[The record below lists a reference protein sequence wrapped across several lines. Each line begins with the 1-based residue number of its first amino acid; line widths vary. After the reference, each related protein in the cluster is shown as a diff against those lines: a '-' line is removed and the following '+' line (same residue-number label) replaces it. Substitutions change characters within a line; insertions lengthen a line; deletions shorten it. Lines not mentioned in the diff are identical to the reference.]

1 MNITIREINS
11 RLWREA
17 KSESV
22 KEGLTMGQTVNIA
35 LEKFLKEHKSKKQ
48 DKKTKSFWDV
58 SPYTFGG
65 KDSGN
70 LSIKVDEVV
79 YGWKK

>member
-11 RLWREA
+11 RLWREV

-48 DKKTKSFWDV
+48 DKKTKSFWDLK
-58 SPYTFGG
+58 PYKFEG
-65 KDSGN
+65 KDSGK
-70 LSIKVDEVV
+70 LSVKVDEVV

>member
-1 MNITIREINS
+1 MNITIRGINS

-58 SPYTFGG
+58 NPYKFEGR
-65 KDSGN
+65 DSGN
-70 LSIKVDEVV
+70 LSIKIDEVV